1 MSFWKARKITALL
14 ANIGSVSI
22 LLAFSPVCLAQ
33 SGGSGGSGGAPTSSS
48 PDISGAEV
56 QSSELVSKSSEMP
69 KFQGFEGL
77 NVTTF
82 LGNSGNY
89 LYPRDASGANRSI
102 MQTRSSSSSR
112 TQRTSSGAS
121 MGSSG
126 NTRTTGSR
134 TTSRSGGMG
143 NRNTSNMGMRGGM
156 GGMGRAGGANSNTV
170 QAVTT
175 LGYSLNEFSAAN
187 LPTTAA
193 TRAPQ
198 IESRINSSR
207 VQPVVPV
214 TVEIKDKTA
223 VLRGVVKNEH
233 DRRLLEQFVK
243 LEPGIVKV
251 QNELLCSIDEKKE
264 E

>member
-1 MSFWKARKITALL
+1 MSFWKARKITVSL
-14 ANIGSVSI
+14 AIISSVSV
-22 LLAFSPVCLAQ
+22 LLAFSSVCLAQ
-33 SGGSGGSGGAPTSSS
+33 SGGSGGGSPTSSS

-69 KFQGFEGL
+69 KFAGFEGL
-77 NVTTF
+77 NVTAF

-89 LYPRDASGANRSI
+89 LYPRDASGASRSI
-102 MQTRSSSSSR
+102 MQSRSSSTSR
-112 TQRTSSGAS
+112 GQRTSSGAS
-121 MGSSG
+121 VGSSG

-134 TTSRSGGMG
+134 TTSRTGGMG
-143 NRNTSNMGMRGGM
+143 NRNASNMGMRGGM
-156 GGMGRAGGANSNTV
+156 GRTGGANSNTV
-170 QAVTT
+170 QAATS
-175 LGYSLNEFSAAN
+175 LGYSLNEFSATNPSTVAM
-187 LPTTAA
+187 
-193 TRAPQ
+193 RAPQ

-207 VQPVVPV
+207 VQPVIPV

-251 QNELLCSIDEKKE
+251 QNELLCSIDEKKDE
-264 E
+264 

>member
-1 MSFWKARKITALL
+1 MSFLKARNITAKL
-14 ANIGSVSI
+14 AIASSVSV
-22 LLAFSPVCLAQ
+22 LLVFSSVCFAQ
-33 SGGSGGSGGAPTSSS
+33 SSGGSSS
-48 PDISGAEV
+48 PDISGADV

-69 KFQGFEGL
+69 KFAGFEGL
-77 NVTTF
+77 NVTAF

-102 MQTRSSSSSR
+102 MQSRSSSSSR
-112 TQRTSSGAS
+112 GQRTSSGAS
-121 MGSSG
+121 VGSSG

-134 TTSRSGGMG
+134 TASRSSGMG
-143 NRNTSNMGMRGGM
+143 NRNTANMGMRGGM
-156 GGMGRAGGANSNTV
+156 GGMGRAGGTNSNTV
-170 QAVTT
+170 QTVTT

-187 LPTTAA
+187 PSTVAM
-193 TRAPQ
+193 RVPQ